1 MEFENQTEH
10 CVGRDLVALR
20 KIIRAPEINRGRI
33 KTPKKPAAGKPLK
46 VSKERFE
53 WDPELP
59 GLGQRFRGERS
70 CGIWVVQW
78 RRAGR
83 SYRRTIGSAKS
94 ISLEAARVIARQ
106 LLHPAPDEPPIAL
119 SKSPTMAEFIET
131 FQRDCAGRWK
141 PRTRVAIGRLCKKYL
156 VPAFG
161 RRRIDAITRGEVVLW
176 FESRKRSANWCLSLL
191 SSLMLHAEA
200 LGLRPDNSNPCAG
213 LRRKKSGFTARYP
226 TADDYRRIG
235 AALAA
240 APDRVFLSVQVIRF
254 LAYTG
259 ARRGEALAM
268 RWEHINNDRCVLP
281 DSKTGPKTIW
291 LPRPA
296 RELVEIARERRTGQY
311 VLGTDDRAQAVRALD
326 RTWKYIRNATGL
338 TRLRIHDLRH
348 GFASVA
354 VGQGHDLRIVAGLLG
369 HSDFATTLGYAH
381 LAQSHLSA
389 AADRVS
395 RRLASAIG
403 MPEMVE
409 PPETEPPPPPPQP
422 NVLPNDGGVQP

>member
-1 MEFENQTEH
+1 MEFENPTERG
-10 CVGRDLVALR
+10 VNPSE
-20 KIIRAPEINRGRI
+20 KIVRAPEINRPRFI
-33 KTPKKPAAGKPLK
+33 SDFPASVARA
-46 VSKERFE
+46 KERIE
-53 WDPELP
+53 WDPDFP
-59 GLGQRFRGERS
+59 GLGRRFRSATSRGTW
-70 CGIWVVQW
+70 IVQW

-94 ISLEAARVIARQ
+94 ISRDAARVIARQ
-106 LLHPAPDEPPIAL
+106 LLHPAADAPPLAL
-119 SKSPTMAEFIET
+119 SGAPTLAEFIDT

-141 PRTRVAIGRLCKKYL
+141 PRTRVAIGRLCRKYL

-161 RRRIDAITRGEVVLW
+161 PRRIDAITRGEVVLW
-176 FESRKRSANWCLSLL
+176 FESRKRSANWCLSIL

-213 LRRKKSGFTARYP
+213 LRRKKAGFTARYP

-235 AALAA
+235 AALAT
-240 APDRVFLSVQVIRF
+240 APSRFFPSVQVIRF

-296 RELVEIARERRTGQY
+296 RELVELARADQTGPY

-326 RTWKYIRNATGL
+326 RAWEYIRNAAGL
-338 TRLRIHDLRH
+338 NRLRLHDLRH

-381 LAQSHLSA
+381 LAQSHLTA

-403 MPEMVE
+403 MSETVE
-409 PPETEPPPPPPQP
+409 SPETKPPPSPPHR
-422 NVLPNDGGVQP
+422 NVESSHRGVQP